1 MTSQSQSITASLNQ
15 GLPQLKVVESGRQ
28 VHEQELTRLQGL
40 FNYPDI
46 GQLMGTISRAASEN
60 NVDLASIGAADPTP
74 EQLGGME
81 YQAQGMTLNV
91 AGPPEDLY
99 RFLAQLHREVP
110 IMGVSS
116 VTMLNP
122 GPEATA
128 EFQLV
133 FYLSPSPVP
142 DGEGAD

>member
-15 GLPQLKVVESGRQ
+15 GLPQMEAVESGRE

-40 FNYPDI
+40 FYYPDI
-46 GQLMGTISRAASEN
+46 GQLMGTISGAASEN
-60 NVDLASIGAADPTP
+60 NVALASIGAADPTP
-74 EQLGGME
+74 EQVGDME

-91 AGPPEDLY
+91 AAPPEDLY
-99 RFLAQLHREVP
+99 RFLAQLHSKVP

-116 VTMLNP
+116 VTMINP
-122 GPEATA
+122 GPEASA

-133 FYLSPSPVP
+133 FYLSPRPVA
-142 DGEGAD
+142 DVEGAD